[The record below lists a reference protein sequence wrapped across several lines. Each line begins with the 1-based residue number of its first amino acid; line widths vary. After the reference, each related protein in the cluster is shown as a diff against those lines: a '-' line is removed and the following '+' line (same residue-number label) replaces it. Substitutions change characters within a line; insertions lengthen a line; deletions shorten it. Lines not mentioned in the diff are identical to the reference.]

1 VKKSKVF
8 LLLSTL
14 LPLAGLAAAQQS
26 GSQSTSVAASANAM
40 TVRGCLNRSR
50 GTYLVVEDST
60 GMTYALRGVGNKLDN
75 QVNHEVQVSGAL
87 EPGSQKTGVRSQ
99 KQGSNPSDTVHGV
112 DGTPL
117 YVSDVNADVKTVGKC
132 KAGDAH

>member
-1 VKKSKVF
+1 MKKFAVVLPISAI
-8 LLLSTL
+8 LLL
-14 LPLAGLAAAQQS
+14 AVLAAAQQS
-26 GSQSTSVAASANAM
+26 GTQPANVM

-50 GTYLVVEDST
+50 GNYLVVEDKT
-60 GMTYALRGVGNKLDN
+60 GMTYALRGVGNKLDD
-75 QVNHEVQVSGAL
+75 QVNHGVQVSGAL

-117 YVSDVNADVKTVGKC
+117 YVSDINADIKTVGKC
-132 KAGDAH
+132 KAADAK